1 MPDILEEL
9 CALRARDAEEGA
21 RAEPIAAL
29 LARPEAS
36 APRPSFLAALRRP
49 AGGRARVIAELK
61 KASPSKGLIRADF
74 RPADLAA
81 ALTEGGAAALSVLVE
96 PHRFLGSSDNL
107 ALARSRS
114 ALPLLWKDFVVSK
127 WQVAKAAACGA
138 SAVLLIVAALSDA
151 RLRTLLGFARDL
163 GLDALVEAHNAAEI
177 ERALDLGARIVGV
190 NSRDLRTFRT
200 DPGAAFGLLGRI
212 PADRVR
218 VAESGVRDAAGLRL
232 AEAAGADAVL
242 VGEALMRAPAPDAA
256 LRGLYG

>member
-1 MPDILEEL
+1 MLT
-9 CALRARDAEEGA
+9 
-21 RAEPIAAL
+21 
-29 LARPEAS
+29 
-36 APRPSFLAALRRP
+36 LRRP
-49 AGGRARVIAELK
+49 YPQVQAGARIGYGGNQMWAENEN
-61 KASPSKGLIRADF
+61 IRQCGCG
-74 RPADLAA
+74 PVA
-81 ALTEGGAAALSVLVE
+81 ALDLLHYLS
-96 PHRFLGSSDNL
+96 PDD
-107 ALARSRS
+107 SRS
-114 ALPLLWKDFVVSK
+114 PLPLLWKDFVVSK